1 MFQLFCLLNTVL
13 EDFSAAVRR
22 KNTSEG
28 YLDPLTKW
36 NVGELPLILICKYI
50 RGIEKEDDSETCLG
64 LHIHVMIEVACH
76 FTYTSLPVDLRLSL

>member
-13 EDFSAAVRR
+13 EDFFAAVRR

-50 RGIEKEDDSETCLG
+50 
-64 LHIHVMIEVACH
+64 
-76 FTYTSLPVDLRLSL
+76 